1 MKKNLPNS
9 LIMLP
14 PRILILTTTSTL
26 LITILVSAIKILRV
40 VV

>member
-14 PRILILTTTSTL
+14 PRILILSTGTL
-26 LITILVSAIKILRV
+26 LITILVTAIKILRV